1 LVSVIEC
8 SPASVDAD
16 VPTFDP
22 PELQESLPECAQV
35 ILKFW
40 VALLMG
46 HQRANAPHALALLGT
61 RGKRPSCRAAE

>member
-1 LVSVIEC
+1 MVRVVEC

-22 PELQESLPECAQV
+22 PELQEPLPECAQV
-35 ILKFW
+35 TLKFW

-46 HQRANAPHALALLGT
+46 HQHANTPHALALLCA
-61 RGKRPSCRAAE
+61 RH